1 MDAWWNYGYNLLLLQ
16 EKTRWDDGVN
26 EMREGNILED
36 PLIFMVFL
44 IGWLGGT
51 LIALYIR
58 GLWIQRQIG
67 G

>member
-1 MDAWWNYGYNLLLLQ
+1 M
-16 EKTRWDDGVN
+16 N

-36 PLIFMVFL
+36 PLIFMAFL